1 MTTVK
6 KITRRIK
13 SDTPLWFRKLKKAVA
28 LTSDTAIVILLATGH
43 SEDSLAMVIVRVGLS
58 YAMNLGEIFVEPKE

>member
-1 MTTVK
+1 MTAAK
-6 KITRRIK
+6 KIVRRIK

-58 YAMNLGEIFVEPKE
+58 YAMNLAEIFVEPKE